1 MPRRKI
7 YWILAVSIV
16 IMGIG
21 CFLFSLPL
29 EHSRISSPDGK
40 YIAIAYYSASE
51 TFQFSGPGQGS
62 DQLGTI
68 RMETTEG
75 EYLGEASGFLMQ
87 QLHDIR
93 WGVDSAS
100 LPAYVDWDFKNKT
113 FEYWNEDQ
121 TFLTKKQL

>member
-1 MPRRKI
+1 MPRKKI
-7 YWILAVSIV
+7 YWILAVPIV
-16 IMGIG
+16 IIVIG
-21 CFLFSLPL
+21 YFLLRLPI

-40 YIAIAYYSASE
+40 YVAIAYYSVSE

-68 RMETTEG
+68 RIETTDG

-87 QLHDIR
+87 QLHDIS

-100 LPAYVDWDFKNKT
+100 LPAYVDWDFKKKT
-113 FEYWNEDQ
+113 FEYWNEEQ
-121 TFLTKKQL
+121 TILTKKQL